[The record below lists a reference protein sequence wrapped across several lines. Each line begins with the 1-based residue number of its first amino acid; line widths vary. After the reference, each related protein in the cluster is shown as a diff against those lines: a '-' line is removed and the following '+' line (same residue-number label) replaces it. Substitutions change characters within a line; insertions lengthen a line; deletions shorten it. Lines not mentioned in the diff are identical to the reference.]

1 MENTVPF
8 VLPAECV
15 VVGSYL
21 DFEDARDIDV
31 LPTSETALAHLTL
44 TLEHEGYR
52 LANSKR
58 WRATYTKENALA
70 VDVIA
75 PMALD
80 AWFAK
85 TLFRCMQ
92 VARDREGNL
101 VASCVDAIRDRREKR
116 LVLAG
121 EVWSPVGALKTLI
134 KYTGRGY
141 SIDKEELEKLAIA
154 LRGSA

>member
-1 MENTVPF
+1 MENAVPF
-8 VLPAECV
+8 VLPVGCV

-31 LPTSETALAHLTL
+31 LPTSQTALNHLARL
-44 TLEHEGYR
+44 LEHEGYV
-52 LANSKR
+52 LVNSKR
-58 WRATYTKENALA
+58 WRASYAKEDALT

-92 VARDREGNL
+92 VARDRDGNL
-101 VASCVDAIRDRREKR
+101 VASCVDAMRDRREKR
-116 LVLAG
+116 LVVAG